1 MNCEELQKII
11 LTDYIDGCLT
21 ESIQSQLE
29 FHIKNCIK
37 CQEFLATAL
46 NILSEPFID
55 LPREKMPES
64 VVKAVMANVTA
75 KKTIYKGMWLEQF
88 LEGIRNFN
96 FPTIFVARLAVVV
109 FTLFV
114 MSGISLRMNNLQQ
127 AKQKQGV
134 LFLAS
139 VAELPSVNNEL
150 VKSYGTSMES
160 YFL

>member
-1 MNCEELQKII
+1 
-11 LTDYIDGCLT
+11 
-21 ESIQSQLE
+21 
-29 FHIKNCIK
+29 
-37 CQEFLATAL
+37 L